1 MYKQVSNGQFCSGS
15 PLLEKNK
22 YFDHFFLV
30 FFDTGSVIKCIYNVY
45 IALTYTIFN
54 SLLVWAARHPRLVS
68 VRFTNNQISHI
79 HECVVHSGSYSFTCI
94 CTWGHKFLGLHR
106 TNIATLLRSRHRVQY
121 FQCVK
126 EKRDKY

>member
-1 MYKQVSNGQFCSGS
+1 MVNFAAGRLYSKRINI
-15 PLLEKNK
+15 LTIL
-22 YFDHFFLV
+22 FLF

-68 VRFTNNQISHI
+68 VRFTNIQISHI

-94 CTWGHKFLGLHR
+94 CT
-106 TNIATLLRSRHRVQY
+106 
-121 FQCVK
+121 
-126 EKRDKY
+126 